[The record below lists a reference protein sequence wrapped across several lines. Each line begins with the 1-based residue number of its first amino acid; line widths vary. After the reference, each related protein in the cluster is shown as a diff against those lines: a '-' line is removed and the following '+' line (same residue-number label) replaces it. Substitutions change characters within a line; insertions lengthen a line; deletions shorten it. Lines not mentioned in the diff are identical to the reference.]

1 MTDDNL
7 DPARFGEAYL
17 EFLRVVTANAPKRGP
32 ILRDRIQAHLETNS
46 NTLPVFTETFD
57 PHDHPNVQVALDAW
71 VREGDNR
78 ETTPIGVS
86 TQHKGHLDSLL
97 STAMGVDDSAGF
109 GPLWEG
115 AVDYVN
121 FRLADDQVLSCIQ
134 FGVLLLRDGADRL
147 AVSVLGPSGH
157 QREKLQVEV
166 VSLDPAIGQASI
178 AELRALMSRLN
189 VYRGHVISLSPGRMH
204 MGPQTLVAFHHLP
217 TIRREDVVL
226 PEAVLERI
234 ERHTF
239 VFSEH
244 ADRLLAAGR
253 SLKRGMLLYGAPGIG
268 KTLTLMYLIGRMPG
282 RTVLL
287 TTGLGVGL
295 LQPVMQMAR
304 ELAPAMVVLED
315 VDLIAEERGMA
326 HSHSTGGLLFELLN
340 ELDGLQDDADVIF
353 ALTTNRPEIL
363 EPALAARPGRVDLAI
378 ELPLPDEASRRRLF
392 DLYARGLTLREVDAG
407 AFAGRTEGASPAYIK
422 ELIRRASVLA
432 ALEDV
437 GEGHDLVVGDAHL
450 EQAIEELA
458 EGGRLAGR
466 ILGFHQGGEEDPVR
480 SMETGF
486 PPPSRRP

>member
-1 MTDDNL
+1 MSENDLT
-7 DPARFGEAYL
+7 PARFGEAYL
-17 EFLRVVTANAPKRGP
+17 QFLRVVAANAPKRGP
-32 ILRDRIQAHLETNS
+32 VLRDRIQAHLETES
-46 NTLPVFTETFD
+46 TMLPVFTETFD
-57 PHDHPNVQVALDAW
+57 PHDHPNVQVAMDAW
-71 VREGDNR
+71 VRDGDDR
-78 ETTPIGVS
+78 QAQVVGVAG
-86 TQHKGHLDSLL
+86 QAKEHVQGLL
-97 STAMGVDDSAGF
+97 SAVMGKDDASGF
-109 GPLWEG
+109 PPFVEG

-134 FGVLLLRDGADRL
+134 FGVLLLSDGPDRL

-166 VSLDPAIGQASI
+166 VSLDPAIGQAFI

-189 VYRGHVISLSPGRMH
+189 VYRGRVISLSPGRMH

-217 TIRREDVVL
+217 TIQREEVVL

-244 ADRLLAAGR
+244 ADRLRAAGR
-253 SLKRGMLLYGAPGIG
+253 SLKRGMLLYGSPGIG
-268 KTLTLMYLIGRMPG
+268 KTLTLMYLIGQMPG

-315 VDLIAEERGMA
+315 VDLIAEERGMP
-326 HSHSTGGLLFELLN
+326 HSSGGLLFELLN

-378 ELPLPDEASRRRLF
+378 ELPLPDARARRQLF
-392 DLYARGLTLREVDAG
+392 DLYARGLTLRDVDAD
-407 AFAGRTEGASPAYIK
+407 AFAERTEGASPAYVK
-422 ELIRRASVLA
+422 ELIRRAAVLA
-432 ALEDV
+432 ALRAAVD
-437 GEGHDLVVGDAHL
+437 GDDLVVTGVQL
-450 EQAIEELA
+450 EQAIDELA

-486 PPPSRRP
+486 PPPGRWH

>member
-17 EFLRVVTANAPKRGP
+17 DFMRVVAQNAPKRGP
-32 ILRDRIQAHLETNS
+32 VLRDRIQAHLETDS
-46 NTLPVFTETFD
+46 TTLPVFTETFD

-71 VREGDNR
+71 ARASDDRDATAV
-78 ETTPIGVS
+78 GVS

-97 STAMGVDDSAGF
+97 SAAMGVDDSAGF

-134 FGVLLLRDGADRL
+134 FGVPLLRDGANRL

-157 QREKLQVEV
+157 QREKLHVEV
-166 VSLDPAIGQASI
+166 VALDATIGQAFI

-189 VYRGHVISLSPGRMH
+189 VYRGHVISLSPARMH

-217 TIRREDVVL
+217 TVRREDVVL

-244 ADRLLAAGR
+244 ADRLRDAGR

-282 RTVLL
+282 WTVLL

-315 VDLIAEERGMA
+315 VDLIAEERVMQ
-326 HSHSTGGLLFELLN
+326 HSHSSGGLLFELLN

-378 ELPLPDEASRRRLF
+378 ELPLPDVAARSRLF
-392 DLYARGLTLREVDAG
+392 ALYARGLTLGDVDPD
-407 AFAGRTEGASPAYIK
+407 AFAERTEGASPAFIK
-422 ELIRRASVLA
+422 ELLRRATVLA
-432 ALEDV
+432 ALQPAV
-437 GEGHDLVVGDAHL
+437 EGDELVVTDAHL
-450 EQAIEELA
+450 EQAIDELA

-466 ILGFHQGGEEDPVR
+466 ILGFHQSGEEDSVR
-480 SMETGF
+480 SMVTGF
-486 PPPSRRP
+486 PQSR